1 MKKTITIYLI
11 IICILVS
18 FVGCGIVKFYKN
30 IPSDYQMVFEYCDY
44 NFPSH
49 TVLIFTE
56 WNEEIMTN
64 RANTNIVYV
73 EKSITVS
80 HGDYGLT
87 SEGYYVRYNKKVP
100 NGKKVISYFIY
111 NPYSNYTDD
120 IIAVIDNQI
129 IR

>member
-1 MKKTITIYLI
+1 
-11 IICILVS
+11 
-18 FVGCGIVKFYKN
+18 
-30 IPSDYQMVFEYCDY
+30 
-44 NFPSH
+44 
-49 TVLIFTE
+49 
-56 WNEEIMTN
+56 MTN